1 MRTSV
6 LFSLLAVALV
16 AGTACKGPDDIPTD
30 FDSTSGLARG
40 ANVVPVPADTT
51 PRATVAFNSATLA
64 YLYSIVNPPAGT
76 IDSIALYQVAAGT
89 ELPKTAVSPATT
101 PATYNPGQATVI
113 LCAGAAACLPTS
125 GTGTLVG
132 AATNASVR
140 TSIRGYGTQ
149 VVFFTTSAQYL
160 NGAKTAAVGGAMRGT
175 LYATPQ

>member
-30 FDSTSGLARG
+30 FDTTSGFARG

-51 PRATVAFNSATLA
+51 PHATVAFNSASLA
-64 YLYSIVNPPAGT
+64 YSYSIAQAPATGVL
-76 IDSIALYQVAAGT
+76 DSIALYQVAAGT
-89 ELPKTAVSPATT
+89 TLPA
-101 PATYNPGQATVI
+101 NATVI
-113 LCAGAAACLPTS
+113 LCAGAAACAATS
-125 GTGTLVG
+125 GTGSLVG
-132 AATNASVR
+132 AATNATVR

-149 VVFFTTSAQYL
+149 VVFFYTTARTS
-160 NGAKTAAVGGAMRGT
+160 GAMRGT